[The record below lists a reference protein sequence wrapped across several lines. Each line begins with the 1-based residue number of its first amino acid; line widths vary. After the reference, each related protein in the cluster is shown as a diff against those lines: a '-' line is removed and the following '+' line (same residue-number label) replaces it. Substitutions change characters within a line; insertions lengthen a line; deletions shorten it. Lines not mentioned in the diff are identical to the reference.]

1 MSTFTETSTYLPEV
15 TENGAIQVK
24 RIDKVLKNGEVIS
37 STIHRHVL
45 MPGDDLEN
53 EDAVVQAVA
62 QAVWTPE
69 VIAAYKATLP
79 TTEELTNETTA

>member
-53 EDAVVQAVA
+53 EDTVVQAVA

-69 VIAAYKATLP
+69 VIAAYKASIS
-79 TTEELTNETTA
+79 TEVTANETTA

>member
-1 MSTFTETSTYLPEV
+1 MSTFTEISTYLPEV

-45 MPGDDLEN
+45 MPGDDLTN

-62 QAVWTPE
+62 QAVWTE
-69 VIAAYKATLP
+69 EIIAAYRTMMEAQSMVGGD
-79 TTEELTNETTA
+79 NA

>member
-53 EDAVVQAVA
+53 EDSIVVAVA
-62 QAVWTPE
+62 NAVWTPE
-69 VIAAYKATLP
+69 VIAAYKASISTGV
-79 TTEELTNETTA
+79 TGNETTA

>member
-53 EDAVVQAVA
+53 EDTVVKAVA

-69 VIAAYKATLP
+69 VIAAYKAT
-79 TTEELTNETTA
+79 TSTEVTAK